1 MWRNFNR
8 SQKWVGPALDV
19 SLGTIFSLQWMFN
32 EAGRLDQ
39 WYSFAPLIL
48 LGGLIATSRKLP
60 NYSLLLLVAFGA
72 TQLIPELRITNIWA
86 AIISFIYLSFWL
98 GVRSSRPILTTA
110 LLGLTLV
117 NISMQHIFS
126 SLTTFG
132 IIDEQNT
139 EFFILQILTPVS
151 AFFIGMLTRYLFE
164 TVHLRNEY
172 RRLEIEIASDRADL
186 FIHQDRLQVAD
197 ELHDVLAQTLA
208 AISMQAEGARANDS
222 KEILSKS
229 MEQIG
234 QISRAGLSELRQL
247 LESLK
252 DNNTTIRPKS
262 IGDIPELLS
271 YTRITGLRV
280 TLDEKGQ
287 RRKIVPLLDHLA
299 FRIVQE
305 SLTNAL
311 KYSDLK
317 QTVKVEIIWGTSN
330 FEICIR
336 SNGLSKR
343 FAQVS
348 SGYGIESLRRRVQ
361 ESGGTLV
368 TGFEN
373 DYSQKTFVT
382 HSTLPIVRA

>member
-8 SQKWVGPALDV
+8 SQKWVGPVLDV
-19 SLGTIFSLQWMFN
+19 SLGTLFSLQWMFN

-48 LGGLIATSRKLP
+48 LGGLIATSRRLP

-86 AIISFIYLSFWL
+86 AIICFIYLSFWL
-98 GVRSSRPILTTA
+98 GLRSSRPVLTTA

-117 NISMQHIFS
+117 NISMQHVFS
-126 SLTTFG
+126 SLTSFG
-132 IIDEQNT
+132 VIYEQNT
-139 EFFILQILTPVS
+139 EMFILQILTPIS
-151 AFFIGMLTRYLFE
+151 SFLIGMFTRYLFE

-208 AISMQAEGARANDS
+208 AISMQSEGARANGS

-252 DNNTTIRPKS
+252 DNNTTISPKS

-287 RRKIVPLLDHLA
+287 RQKIVPLLDHLA

-317 QTVKVEIIWGTSN
+317 QTVRVEIIWGTSN

-343 FAQVS
+343 FAHVS

-373 DYSQKTFVT
+373 DYRQKTFVT